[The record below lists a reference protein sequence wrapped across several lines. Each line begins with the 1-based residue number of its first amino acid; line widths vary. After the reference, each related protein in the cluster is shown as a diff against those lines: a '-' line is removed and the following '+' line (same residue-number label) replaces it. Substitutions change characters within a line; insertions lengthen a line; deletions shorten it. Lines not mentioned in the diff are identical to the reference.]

1 VIEMSILNEGSK
13 DEVDVTFSIN
23 SMPLQQ
29 FKRFKKL
36 SRDWRD
42 NYSVTIQ
49 MLMDKNDTLEYIMAG
64 QEPQIEE
71 VELDYEEVKTIGDGY
86 E

>member
-1 VIEMSILNEGSK
+1 MEMSILNEGEK
-13 DEVDVTFSIN
+13 GEVDVTFSIN

-71 VELDYEEVKTIGDGY
+71 VEDIEYEEVKTLGD
-86 E
+86 